1 MFYELFICFSEN
13 KGIDIEK
20 KILKDKREKLRIEVL
35 KKKRI
40 EVYSFN
46 ILLIMYIKKSEFKVI
61 FIYFEVI

>member
-35 KKKRI
+35 KKKKDI
-40 EVYSFN
+40 VYSFN

>member
-46 ILLIMYIKKSEFKVI
+46 ILLIMYIKKVNLK
-61 FIYFEVI
+61 

>member
-35 KKKRI
+35 KKERI

-46 ILLIMYIKKSEFKVI
+46 ILLIMYIKKVNLK
-61 FIYFEVI
+61 

>member
-20 KILKDKREKLRIEVL
+20 KILKDKRKKIKDWSIE
-35 KKKRI
+35 KKRI

-46 ILLIMYIKKSEFKVI
+46 ILLIMYIKKVNLK
-61 FIYFEVI
+61 

>member
-35 KKKRI
+35 KKKDRGI
-40 EVYSFN
+40 
-46 ILLIMYIKKSEFKVI
+46 
-61 FIYFEVI
+61 